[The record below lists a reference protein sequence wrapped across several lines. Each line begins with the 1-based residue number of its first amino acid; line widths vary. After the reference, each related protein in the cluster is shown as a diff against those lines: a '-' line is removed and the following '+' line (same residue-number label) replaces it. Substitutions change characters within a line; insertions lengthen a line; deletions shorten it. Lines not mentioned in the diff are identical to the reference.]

1 MTITNTASNMRL
13 QGNTLVAPD
22 AASDCRWQLTRLASG
37 VVDADSAN
45 GCAVT
50 VLQQS
55 GDFSE

>member
-1 MTITNTASNMRL
+1 VTITNTSSNMCL
-13 QGNTLVAPD
+13 QGNTLAAPD

-37 VVDADSAN
+37 VVGADSAN